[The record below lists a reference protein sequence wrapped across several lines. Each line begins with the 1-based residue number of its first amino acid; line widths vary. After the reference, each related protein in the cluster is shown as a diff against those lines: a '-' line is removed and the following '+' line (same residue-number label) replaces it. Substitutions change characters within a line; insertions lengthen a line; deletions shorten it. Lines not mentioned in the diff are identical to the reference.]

1 MAVKPISTEP
11 SCRVNNT
18 SVIAS
23 YAYARHQGWYV
34 SDATTTPA
42 TNGSSDGTTPTHT
55 FSLLLDHKF
64 NNQWSAGVFYHYV
77 STMQWFNG
85 TKLSEGYNIVNVRL
99 GKNFRIGQKQASF
112 EIIGQNLSGE
122 YIDCPCKNGIG
133 SGMRDQTK
141 AGSGV
146 RTKRRGFFSRIPR
159 LLFVCLLL
167 TLSFVSQGVHAEE
180 IIVVS
185 SRLNGPHS
193 RAALELESLLKE
205 SLPNH
210 LKIRQMSVSDEEP
223 LKVDAGP
230 NDFILTIGT
239 KAFADVVVQNTSTR
253 LIAMLIPEETYHAL
267 LHANPRREGKTSAVY
282 IEQPV
287 QRNLELV
294 RVALPGRKPGILLG
308 PQSGTLEHQLNR
320 VSKELN
326 LPLYLK
332 TLKPQENLVTALDQV
347 LKNCN
352 VLIAFADPEVSNPS
366 TDTCC

>member
-1 MAVKPISTEP
+1 
-11 SCRVNNT
+11 
-18 SVIAS
+18 
-23 YAYARHQGWYV
+23 
-34 SDATTTPA
+34 
-42 TNGSSDGTTPTHT
+42 
-55 FSLLLDHKF
+55 
-64 NNQWSAGVFYHYV
+64 
-77 STMQWFNG
+77 
-85 TKLSEGYNIVNVRL
+85 
-99 GKNFRIGQKQASF
+99 
-112 EIIGQNLSGE
+112 
-122 YIDCPCKNGIG
+122 
-133 SGMRDQTK
+133 MRDQTK

-167 TLSFVSQGVHAEE
+167 TLSFVSQGVPAEE

-239 KAFADVVVQNTSTR
+239 KAFADVVVQNTSAR

-287 QRNLELV
+287 QRDLELI

-308 PQSGTLEHQLNR
+308 SESGALEKRLNR
-320 VSKELN
+320 VGKELN
-326 LPLYLK
+326 FPLYLK
-332 TLKPQENLVTALDQV
+332 KLRPRENLVTALDQV
-347 LKNCN
+347 LKNCD
-352 VLIAFADPEVSNPS
+352 VLVAFADPEVSNPATARHLLLTS
-366 TDTCC
+366 YRFGIPVVAYSRAYVRAGALMAVYSSPEQFGQQAAEMLIRVVRNKSELVPAPEYPRYFSVDINQNVARSLGIDLKSRHEIESRLRSIGRAGDE

>member
-1 MAVKPISTEP
+1 
-11 SCRVNNT
+11 
-18 SVIAS
+18 
-23 YAYARHQGWYV
+23 
-34 SDATTTPA
+34 
-42 TNGSSDGTTPTHT
+42 
-55 FSLLLDHKF
+55 
-64 NNQWSAGVFYHYV
+64 
-77 STMQWFNG
+77 
-85 TKLSEGYNIVNVRL
+85 
-99 GKNFRIGQKQASF
+99 
-112 EIIGQNLSGE
+112 
-122 YIDCPCKNGIG
+122 
-133 SGMRDQTK
+133 MRDQTK
-141 AGSGV
+141 AGPGV
-146 RTKRRGFFSRIPR
+146 RMERRRLFSRVLR
-159 LLFVCLLL
+159 LLLVCMFVVFA
-167 TLSFVSQGVHAEE
+167 FVSLDVLAEE

-185 SRLNGPHS
+185 SKLNGPHS
-193 RAALELESLLKE
+193 RAAHELESLLKE
-205 SLPNH
+205 SLPGH
-210 LKIRQMSVSDEEP
+210 FRIRQMSVSDEEP
-223 LKVDAGP
+223 LKIDAGP
-230 NDFILTIGT
+230 SDFVLTIGT
-239 KAFADVVVQNTSTR
+239 KAFADVVAQNTSTR

-366 TDTCC
+366 TARHLLLTSYRFRIPVVAYSRAYVRAGALIAVYSSPEQFAQQAAEMLLRVVRNKSELVPAPEYPRYFSVDINQNVARSLGIDLKSRQEIESRLRSIGRIGNE